1 MIERTGSIAAQL
13 GERREV
19 GSGLIVL
26 DNFRT
31 VARCCARGSR
41 RLMATARFS
50 MLDLIET
57 TKHKPFDIA

>member
-26 DNFRT
+26 IIFEPSQGAAHVGA
-31 VARCCARGSR
+31 VA
-41 RLMATARFS
+41 
-50 MLDLIET
+50 
-57 TKHKPFDIA
+57 